1 MNIVKISYPT
11 PLEKVKDIYNDNID
25 VFVELEDG
33 ETYTFVV
40 TTPSNLNWYME
51 NNNQEFIEAG
61 AHDIIV
67 KSLTEE
73 NIYEAIKTYAQG
85 DGYWMKLLYLSGL
98 GKGVFDIH
106 KLNELV
112 KKMNL

>member
-1 MNIVKISYPT
+1 MKIVKISYPT
-11 PLEKVKDIYNDNID
+11 PLEQVKDIYNDNID

-40 TTPSNLNWYME
+40 TTPKNLIWYMD

-73 NIYEAIKTYAQG
+73 NIREAIETYAVG

-98 GKGVFDIH
+98 GEGIFDIQE
-106 KLNELV
+106 LNKLV
-112 KKMNL
+112 KKMNS